1 MHNWESIL
9 KTRVLSDAQ
18 LLAGLLNDNDIP
30 AQVLNKQ
37 DSSYLV
43 FGEIEVF
50 VPETMYEEAMKI
62 ISTANENKE

>member
-1 MHNWESIL
+1 MHNWKSIL

-62 ISTANENKE
+62 ISSANENKE

>member
-1 MHNWESIL
+1 MHNWKSIL

-50 VPETMYEEAMKI
+50 VPETMYEDAMKI